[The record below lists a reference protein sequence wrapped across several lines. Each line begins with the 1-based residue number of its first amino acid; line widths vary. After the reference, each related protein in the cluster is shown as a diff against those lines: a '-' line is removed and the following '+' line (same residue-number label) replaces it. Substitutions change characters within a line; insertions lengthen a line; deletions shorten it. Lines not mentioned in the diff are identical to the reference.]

1 MDHDQA
7 IVLEGNAS
15 KPDRRITLD
24 ADYRRVRIVPAP
36 LDLTPCR
43 LRSPKFILNV
53 HGDRDHNL
61 LFVLTGAEYDR
72 LGLDGHPCVRLLH
85 MASADVLL
93 PVYFFQ
99 LVSVGGIVQ
108 RLLDREE
115 VVAARRTVRADLDDS
130 IIAMTLNFE
139 TRAIEIRITQNS
151 FLVTSMTNNI

>member
-1 MDHDQA
+1 MQ
-7 IVLEGNAS
+7 
-15 KPDRRITLD
+15 
-24 ADYRRVRIVPAP
+24 
-36 LDLTPCR
+36 
-43 LRSPKFILNV
+43 LRTDVPKFGLPAC
-53 HGDRDHNL
+53 HRSSRPPWAQRSYGNL

-130 IIAMTLNFE
+130 IITMTLNFE
-139 TRAIEIRITQNS
+139 TRAI
-151 FLVTSMTNNI
+151 

>member
-1 MDHDQA
+1 
-7 IVLEGNAS
+7 
-15 KPDRRITLD
+15 
-24 ADYRRVRIVPAP
+24 
-36 LDLTPCR
+36 
-43 LRSPKFILNV
+43 
-53 HGDRDHNL
+53 
-61 LFVLTGAEYDR
+61 
-72 LGLDGHPCVRLLH
+72 